1 MLQPGRKEYIDSL
14 NELSNTY
21 KDMGNITGVIRSE
34 DFFAES
40 VVEQKEKEFHRLFNW
55 LKPVMEQF
63 YTYEIEKEILLNS
76 SEITLE
82 HMKDDWKNYYD
93 IIAHCSELLL
103 MKLPRIFI
111 YKGDGNFNVIIS
123 KDEKGTPFLILN
135 DRFKEGISE
144 NEQYFILGQEISYI
158 KRNNVIYRQIARDL
172 PSFLADYIVDTLVS
186 RVPVP
191 VPAKFKKSAFT
202 KIPVEKLIDMAKKA
216 TLSNYF
222 LQWGKKIT
230 SDPKKANIIENML
243 TGIDETSDRCGLLC
257 CGNIKDATVALVKNY
272 LNKRNLD
279 DVNIKELME
288 KDKKLQQRIIK
299 LWKFALGKDF
309 MELFTIMG
317 KAH

>member
-1 MLQPGRKEYIDSL
+1 
-14 NELSNTY
+14 
-21 KDMGNITGVIRSE
+21 
-34 DFFAES
+34 
-40 VVEQKEKEFHRLFNW
+40 
-55 LKPVMEQF
+55 
-63 YTYEIEKEILLNS
+63 
-76 SEITLE
+76 
-82 HMKDDWKNYYD
+82 
-93 IIAHCSELLL
+93 
-103 MKLPRIFI
+103 
-111 YKGDGNFNVIIS
+111 
-123 KDEKGTPFLILN
+123 
-135 DRFKEGISE
+135 
-144 NEQYFILGQEISYI
+144 
-158 KRNNVIYRQIARDL
+158 
-172 PSFLADYIVDTLVS
+172 
-186 RVPVP
+186 
-191 VPAKFKKSAFT
+191 
-202 KIPVEKLIDMAKKA
+202 MAKKA